1 MKKRI
6 MALVLAASMVL
17 GAAACNKKSSDEY
30 AQYMD
35 LADYKNITIEVT
47 DAAEV
52 TDEEIEEHVQ
62 QYLQAN
68 AEQQEVTDRPVQEGD
83 TVSIDY
89 KGYVDGVAFEGG
101 EGSYDLTIGSG
112 AFIDGFED
120 GLIGAELGETRDV
133 TATFPDPYKN
143 NPDLAGKEATFTV
156 TVNKITENILPELTD
171 EMMQTTSDGEFDT
184 VEAYREYIRESLT
197 TSNDTDAARAKRTK
211 IMTALSDATTF
222 KSFPED
228 KMTEYTEYWQNYV
241 EFLAKVNGY
250 DLDSYLSLQNMD
262 EDTYKDWIQQMAEE
276 SCKQYLICSAIA
288 AKEGIEVTDEE
299 VDAALQEDADAA
311 GVDADTYLT
320 TYSLSKEDY
329 HFEVLSNKV
338 LDYMD
343 GIVTVSGETEAA
355 SEAETETETETTAE

>member
-1 MKKRI
+1 
-6 MALVLAASMVL
+6 
-17 GAAACNKKSSDEY
+17 
-30 AQYMD
+30 
-35 LADYKNITIEVT
+35 
-47 DAAEV
+47 
-52 TDEEIEEHVQ
+52 
-62 QYLQAN
+62 
-68 AEQQEVTDRPVQEGD
+68 
-83 TVSIDY
+83 
-89 KGYVDGVAFEGG
+89 
-101 EGSYDLTIGSG
+101 
-112 AFIDGFED
+112 
-120 GLIGAELGETRDV
+120 
-133 TATFPDPYKN
+133 
-143 NPDLAGKEATFTV
+143 
-156 TVNKITENILPELTD
+156 
-171 EMMQTTSDGEFDT
+171 MQTTSDGEFDT

-262 EDTYKDWIQQMAEE
+262 EDTYKDWVQQMAEE

-311 GVDADTYLT
+311 SVDADTYLT

-329 HFEVLSNKV
+329 RFEVLSNKV

-343 GIVTVSGETEAA
+343 GIVTVSGETAAA